1 MTTSY
6 PTPVEAQAARHNRP
20 ALYQALYRWALWHAQ
35 QGLTQE
41 AADVLA
47 FLLRCD
53 DVPADCHSAVA
64 DLFEELETRICPR
77 VICDAKDFAARA
89 TLEDILEYVT

>member
-1 MTTSY
+1 MMPPL
-6 PTPVEAQAARHNRP
+6 PTAIQSARHNRP
-20 ALYQALYRWALWHAQ
+20 ALYDALYRWALWHAQ
-35 QGLTQE
+35 QGFTQE

-53 DVPADCHSAVA
+53 DIPQDCLAAAA

-77 VICDAKDFAARA
+77 VILDAKDFASKA
-89 TLEDILEYVT
+89 TLDDILEYVT